1 MGHEKK
7 NVTKPFFGSEKTE
20 RKKLKK
26 LFILVQERKRT
37 LFFKNFFFMST
48 EKKIN
53 KLFFVG
59 PKKENFYFLRN
70 FFFVQ
75 KNVTEKKLTRLSFG
89 RQN

>member
-1 MGHEKK
+1 
-7 NVTKPFFGSEKTE
+7 
-20 RKKLKK
+20 
-26 LFILVQERKRT
+26 
-37 LFFKNFFFMST
+37 MST